1 MTSIS
6 SVTNYIYLAG
16 LSLSFFANDAKYTV
30 RLGHW
35 GANMALPHN
44 IPEDFFLPI
53 SLTLH
58 PALRRC
64 PRFFVYIV
72 RAKVR
77 NQGSAHLPLTSHGWL
92 VFQDASS
99 CLAVT
104 NLRREMTAVSN
115 NKGFAHQRYQ
125 KWTFCEQ
132 KVHFY

>member
-1 MTSIS
+1 
-6 SVTNYIYLAG
+6 
-16 LSLSFFANDAKYTV
+16 
-30 RLGHW
+30 
-35 GANMALPHN
+35 MALPHN

-99 CLAVT
+99 CLADV
-104 NLRREMTAVSN
+104 NLRREMTAMSN
-115 NKGFAHQRYQ
+115 KRGFVHQRYQ
-125 KWTFCEQ
+125 NKLFVSKKGTFTNSISL
-132 KVHFY
+132 